1 MSKKK
6 TPKKTQLIASLKSAN
21 QRLQREIAERR
32 RVEEALRE
40 SSERLRTL
48 IDTMPDLVCFKDGE
62 GRWLEANRAMLDV
75 FQLDR
80 VDYRGKT
87 DAELADA
94 LEVEGDISLYREALL
109 TCQETD
115 RQAWTSQ
122 QLSRAEERI
131 PQPDGTMRIYDVI
144 KVPLFDVGGER
155 RGLVILGRDITERK
169 QAEIAYIRLASMVE
183 SSEDAI
189 IGKTLDG
196 TIVSWNAGAEQ
207 IYGYSASEAIGRPIS
222 MLALPERPHEMPQ
235 ILTAIT
241 AEGGI
246 DHYETVHV
254 RRDGRTID
262 VSLTISPIKDAL
274 GQIAGISTIARDISY
289 RKRIERTLEQLRHQ
303 NELILN
309 SAGEGICGLNR
320 EGKITFVN
328 PAAARMTGYETR
340 ELIASDLRQITRG
353 DRAAAKGS
361 LSPIFATLED
371 GTTRHVTDEMFWRRD
386 GTSFPVEY
394 VSTPMRQG
402 EAIVGAVV
410 TFKDITERQAMERM
424 KEEFISVV
432 SHELRTPLTSIRGSL
447 GLLSSGLLM
456 TQPEKARRMLDIA
469 VSNSDRLMRLINDI
483 LDLERMHSG
492 QMAMEMRSVN
502 LAALMTQATDEM
514 LAMAEKAGVNLE
526 VAPLELELWA
536 AGDRIIQMLTNL
548 ISNAIRFSEAGGEVH
563 FSAQRR
569 ENGVLISVRDRGR
582 GIPAD
587 KLESIFGRFQQVDA
601 SDSRQNGGTGLGLA
615 ICRSIVRQHGGK
627 IWAES
632 ILGEGSTF
640 FVSLPL
646 PNPDAIAP
654 ATAWVVQSGG

>member
-21 QRLQREIAERR
+21 RRLQQEIAERR

-62 GRWLEANRAMLDV
+62 GRWLEANRAMLEV

-87 DAELADA
+87 DAELADT

-115 RQAWTSQ
+115 REAWKLQ

-131 PQPDGTMRIYDVI
+131 PQPDGTMRSYDVI
-144 KVPLFDVGGER
+144 KVPLFKADGER
-155 RGLVILGRDITERK
+155 QGLVILGRDITERK
-169 QAEIAYIRLASMVE
+169 QAETAYIRLASMVE

-196 TIVSWNAGAEQ
+196 IIVSWNAGAEQ

-222 MLALPERPHEMPQ
+222 ILALPERPHEMPQ
-235 ILTAIT
+235 ILTTIT

-340 ELIASDLRQITRG
+340 ELIMSDLRQITRG
-353 DRAAAKGS
+353 DCPETKGS

-371 GTTRHVTDEMFWRRD
+371 GTTRHVTDEVFWRRD

-394 VSTPMRQG
+394 VSTPMRQE

-447 GLLSSGLLM
+447 GLLSSGVLM
-456 TQPEKARRMLDIA
+456 TQPEKAWRMLEIA

-502 LAALMTQATDEM
+502 LADLMTQANNEM

-548 ISNAIRFSEAGGEVH
+548 LSNAIRFSEAGGEVY
-563 FSAQRR
+563 FDAQRR

-582 GIPAD
+582 GIPPD

-627 IWAES
+627 IWAQS
-632 ILGEGSTF
+632 TLGEGSTF

-646 PNPDAIAP
+646 PNPDAIVS

>member
-1 MSKKK
+1 MAKKK

-21 QRLQREIAERR
+21 QRLQQEIAERR

-62 GRWLEANRAMLDV
+62 GRWLEANRAMLDR

-94 LEVEGDISLYREALL
+94 LEVDGDICLYREALL

-115 RQAWTSQ
+115 REAWTSQ

-131 PQPDGTMRIYDVI
+131 PQPDGTMRIYDMI
-144 KVPLFDVGGER
+144 KVPVFDAGGER

-169 QAEIAYIRLASMVE
+169 QAEVAYIRLASMVE

-235 ILTAIT
+235 ILTTIT

-254 RRDGRTID
+254 RRDGRPID

-320 EGKITFVN
+320 EGKISFVN
-328 PAAARMTGYETR
+328 PAAARMTGYEAR

-353 DRAAAKGS
+353 DRSPAQCT

-371 GTTRHVTDEMFWRRD
+371 GTTRHVTDEVFWRRD

-424 KEEFISVV
+424 QEEFISVV

-502 LAALMTQATDEM
+502 LADLMTQANNEM
-514 LAMAEKAGVNLE
+514 LAMAEKAGVELE

-548 ISNAIRFSEAGGEVH
+548 LSNAIRFSEAGGEVH
-563 FSAQRR
+563 FCAERWG
-569 ENGVLISVRDRGR
+569 NGVLISVRDRGR

-646 PNPDAIAP
+646 PAPDAIAP
-654 ATAWVVQSGG
+654 ATAWVVQAGG

>member
-80 VDYRGKT
+80 VDYQGKT
-87 DAELADA
+87 DVELADA

-340 ELIASDLRQITRG
+340 ELIMSDLRQITRG
-353 DRAAAKGS
+353 DCPETKGS

-371 GTTRHVTDEMFWRRD
+371 GTIRHVTDEMFWRRD

-447 GLLSSGLLM
+447 GLLSSGVLM

-502 LAALMTQATDEM
+502 LAALMTQANNEM

-548 ISNAIRFSEAGGEVH
+548 LSNAIRFSEAGGEVH